1 MISVDQSAETRRLH
15 RVDGMSIR
23 GISRRLRLERETT
36 ALSAPRV
43 GSGVDE
49 RWGLQ
54 TRSGAVPTD
63 FGDGMLAAPTA
74 LPLPTEEDIP
84 DPRARRKAKLETLRA
99 QALVH
104 NLRATALRAGD
115 VCRLTSADPKLA
127 DQVDSHLRI
136 EMAEIAFAA
145 HVVFGKDV

>member
-1 MISVDQSAETRRLH
+1 MGRNSTIAPCGRHVDQRHQPTPWVGARDNGPERTS
-15 RVDGMSIR
+15 R
-23 GISRRLRLERETT
+23 GI
-36 ALSAPRV
+36 
-43 GSGVDE
+43 
-49 RWGLQ
+49 Q

-63 FGDGMLAAPTA
+63 FGDGMLAAATA

-84 DPRARRKAKLETLRA
+84 DPLARRKARLETLRA

-115 VCRLTSADPKLA
+115 VCRLTRADPKLA
-127 DQVDSHLRI
+127 EQADGHLWI

-145 HVVFGKDV
+145 HLVFGKDV